1 MIKLTDTLNHK
12 VWSAISA
19 VDDEPVDVTG
29 LGLDESDVIST
40 LTMPDFMSA
49 DEIVKTSRTSK
60 ASGAIAVRSEDPSVK
75 TSAIIDSKPLV
86 FIDFDGVINAFPE
99 DKVWR
104 RGGQTGKWLCS
115 RPDSD
120 YRRKLYSLDHAFHL
134 DSSEKITLWTPS
146 EDGLGQTA
154 ASCRIHFSRELAK
167 YIYDMQT
174 SGEARVLWL
183 STWQP
188 WTGML
193 AFKLGW
199 NDVNDTIATVDT
211 VRWYDPVTG
220 IGRDTGKLYTIAAAL
235 EELKNAGAS
244 RRIVWIDDE
253 EANDHAVD
261 WLKSHGLDG
270 VAPVLMIQPDERIGV
285 SRAQWDHV
293 KRFVDGVSGENEPG
307 FYADRTPA
315 QPQ

>member
-1 MIKLTDTLNHK
+1 MIKLTDPINHRG
-12 VWSAISA
+12 WSAISA
-19 VDDEPVDVTG
+19 VDDEPIDVTG

-40 LTMPDFMSA
+40 LTMPDFMMA
-49 DEIVKTSRTSK
+49 DNAVNTSRVT
-60 ASGAIAVRSEDPSVK
+60 VK
-75 TSAIIDSKPLV
+75 SSNSTDEKPSAIIDSKPLV

-104 RGGQTGKWLCS
+104 RGGQTGKWLYS

-120 YRRKLYSLDHAFHL
+120 YRRRLYSLDHAFHL

-167 YIYDMQT
+167 DIYDMQT

-235 EELKNAGAS
+235 EELKNAGVS

-270 VAPVLMIQPDERIGV
+270 VAPVLMVQPDERIGV
-285 SRAQWDHV
+285 SRDQWDHV
-293 KRFVDGVSGENEPG
+293 KRFVDGVSGENELG
-307 FYADRTPA
+307 FYSDRTPA
-315 QPQ
+315 VR

>member
-1 MIKLTDTLNHK
+1 MIKLTDPINHRG
-12 VWSAISA
+12 WSAISA

-29 LGLDESDVIST
+29 LGLDESNVIST
-40 LTMPDFMSA
+40 LTMPDFMLA
-49 DEIVKTSRTSK
+49 GE
-60 ASGAIAVRSEDPSVK
+60 SVK
-75 TSAIIDSKPLV
+75 TSMATVESSKNADEKPSVIIDNKPLV
-86 FIDFDGVINAFPE
+86 FIDFDGAINAFPE

-104 RGGQTGKWLCS
+104 RGGQTGKWLLS

-120 YRRKLYSLDHAFHL
+120 YRRRLYSLDHAFHL
-134 DSSEKITLWTPS
+134 DSSEKITLWAPS
-146 EDGLGQTA
+146 EDGLGQTTT
-154 ASCRIHFSRELAK
+154 SCRIHFSRELAK
-167 YIYDMQT
+167 NIYDMQT

-193 AFKLGW
+193 DFKLGW

-235 EELKNAGAS
+235 EELKNASVS

-270 VAPVLMIQPDERIGV
+270 VAPVLMVQPDERIGV

-307 FYADRTPA
+307 FYADRTPVVH
-315 QPQ
+315 